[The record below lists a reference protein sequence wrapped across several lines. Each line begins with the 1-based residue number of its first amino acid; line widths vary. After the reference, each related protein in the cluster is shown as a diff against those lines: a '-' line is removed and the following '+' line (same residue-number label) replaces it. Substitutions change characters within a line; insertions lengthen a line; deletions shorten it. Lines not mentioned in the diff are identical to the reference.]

1 MASAANPK
9 TAIRKAV
16 QAKLSALTSAQVV
29 AQSAA
34 VFGHLQTA
42 LPAFQT
48 CRSAS
53 VYLPMDN
60 SNEVDTWPIVE
71 ALLSRGTSVAIP
83 RVTGPKPGDMQM
95 LRLESFDQAKALPRT
110 KWGIPEPDEALAA
123 TMEDVTEA
131 QAGVELLLVPGVA
144 FDARCGRVG
153 HGRGYY
159 DSFIAK
165 QRHLRTDG
173 QTASPLAVVG
183 LALSD
188 QILDSVPM
196 VDGHDERLDMVV
208 TPEGPLAYT
217 SDADA
222 AKAASLLAEGAG
234 ATAKR
239 EREAEEAAEQAAAP
253 LPPLSLRCE
262 IATGRYK
269 YAQIRVTPPEGAP
282 FIAVRSGRGNYHA
295 DVAEP
300 AIEAFRAMG
309 CMCEPL
315 GGGRI
320 ERSDAPDGGAGT
332 VHIYGYSVGFGG
344 SEGGPPGHGMRD
356 HAETAALVEELLP
369 GHTVTFSALGY

>member
-262 IATGRYK
+262 IATDGTSTR
-269 YAQIRVTPPEGAP
+269 
-282 FIAVRSGRGNYHA
+282 RSG
-295 DVAEP
+295 
-300 AIEAFRAMG
+300 
-309 CMCEPL
+309 
-315 GGGRI
+315 
-320 ERSDAPDGGAGT
+320 
-332 VHIYGYSVGFGG
+332 
-344 SEGGPPGHGMRD
+344 
-356 HAETAALVEELLP
+356 
-369 GHTVTFSALGY
+369 